1 MHLFQLKVT
10 LDIQSKAVVFTSV
23 FFGRDVNSNCLN
35 MKKNFM
41 NENSVV
47 ISSQCFDV
55 ECFAQPRCFMLSM
68 VVRQEDETDRGFAAA
83 LVDDETKLNRDNR

>member
-1 MHLFQLKVT
+1 
-10 LDIQSKAVVFTSV
+10 
-23 FFGRDVNSNCLN
+23 

-55 ECFAQPRCFMLSM
+55 ECFAQSRCFMLSM
-68 VVRQEDETDRGFAAA
+68 VVRQKGEIDGAFAAA
-83 LVDDETKLNRDNR
+83 RVDDETKLKRDNRWAK